1 MKNAEFK
8 ISIKDI
14 EKINYRGKDKVE
26 FLIKTNVG
34 QDLKP
39 LNDIASGGELS
50 RIMLGFKSVLA
61 NMDNID
67 TLIFD
72 EIDTGISGR
81 TAQIVGEKIMEI
93 AKDRQVIVISHLS
106 QIAVLA
112 DYHLLILKEQI
123 NEGTISNVKPI
134 MDSDRIE
141 EISRLI
147 GGVNITDITRLQ
159 AKEMLTQAQKLKEM
173 KGWSF

>member
-1 MKNAEFK
+1 
-8 ISIKDI
+8 
-14 EKINYRGKDKVE
+14 
-26 FLIKTNVG
+26 
-34 QDLKP
+34 
-39 LNDIASGGELS
+39 
-50 RIMLGFKSVLA
+50 
-61 NMDNID
+61 
-67 TLIFD
+67 
-72 EIDTGISGR
+72 
-81 TAQIVGEKIMEI
+81 
-93 AKDRQVIVISHLS
+93 
-106 QIAVLA
+106 A